1 MYVLVESAKGRYDQA
16 IETSVLSVS
25 DSKEFLARYL
35 EGEIRD
41 KIAELDEE
49 EAEKVI
55 EEFEEIKNG
64 GPCNEIE
71 ISGEY
76 IEVDFVDGLLM
87 FCSTGCPR
95 SSEYAGETKQI
106 LEIKSPDV
114 IDEFREAYGFLS
126 NYHICNLDYEG
137 NNYCCA
143 ESAFQAMKENNPA
156 ERGNYSHLYPSEA
169 KKKGHACNLRSDWE
183 EVKLDIMY
191 DILKVKFSD
200 KELKERLLLTG
211 DKELIEG
218 NNWHDNFWGNCVCK
232 KCRSIE
238 GKNML
243 GKLLMKLR
251 SELNNKKD

>member
-1 MYVLVESAKGRYDQA
+1 MYILVESGKGRYDQA
-16 IETSVLSVS
+16 IETTVLAVS

-41 KIAELDEE
+41 RIAELDEE
-49 EAEKVI
+49 EAEEVT
-55 EEFEEIKNG
+55 EEFEAIKNG
-64 GPCNEIE
+64 GPYNEIE

-114 IDEFREAYGFLS
+114 IDEFREVYGFLS
-126 NYHICNLDYEG
+126 NFHICNLNYDG
-137 NNYCCA
+137 NNYRCA
-143 ESAFQAMKENNPA
+143 ENAFQAMKERNPA
-156 ERGNYSHLYPSEA
+156 KRSNYFNLLPSEA
-169 KKKGHACNLRSDWE
+169 KRMGHTCKLRPDWE

-191 DILKVKFSD
+191 DILKAKFSD
-200 KELKERLLLTG
+200 KELRERLLLTG

-218 NNWHDNFWGNCVCK
+218 NDWHDNFWGNCFCK
-232 KCRSIE
+232 KCKSIE